1 MIAYA
6 NGSGGTAMSYDFDS
20 LASVNPLNAT
30 SAHTPVTRCAAS
42 FGSSGSE
49 IFSTVG
55 NTTLIMALGCLNQIA
70 TNVITSF
77 TGASSSDMQDML
89 VGAVNWSTNHVLG
102 TTTTVENQFSAS
114 SVSFET
120 LTSNTPVAAEMSY
133 SGTLKAYSGTSIL
146 SFEIFDDATLTVE
159 SSMDNAYSNS
169 EGSTELRRF
178 SLLPAALADLS
189 EFAEDNWDGEG
200 AAAVSGEAVDE
211 ARRILCAVPPRI
223 LEPEV
228 APAADGSVCM
238 EWDAPRGSI
247 WLDIA
252 PDRSAQTLV
261 KIGSFKV
268 GRHFQPDAP
277 DLPGYL
283 CSLVGLLYP
292 EQPDWASRTLRA
304 TA

>member
-1 MIAYA
+1 
-6 NGSGGTAMSYDFDS
+6 
-20 LASVNPLNAT
+20 
-30 SAHTPVTRCAAS
+30 
-42 FGSSGSE
+42 
-49 IFSTVG
+49 
-55 NTTLIMALGCLNQIA
+55 
-70 TNVITSF
+70 
-77 TGASSSDMQDML
+77 MQDML